1 MRPVLR
7 SLLFLIPL
15 LIGICLPCFA
25 AEPLTLKRAVQLALS
40 RGAAAGSADE
50 QRAMFS
56 YQEARNQYIPQLVV
70 GSGLGA
76 SWGFPLTLE
85 GSAPS
90 IVNVNS
96 QSSIFNPSLRE
107 FVRSAKTEW
116 QASTFQTKDQRAQ
129 LIQDTVLAYAELNKW
144 ESMMDHLR
152 EEQFESGKS
161 EQVVNQRIEAGVD
174 SPAMRNQAKLAS
186 ARVRMRAAE
195 VQGSIDI
202 LRNRLSQLTGISAT
216 EIETSAESIPALP
229 EVKQEDNL
237 ADRAVETS
245 PSVQIAQTHALAQA
259 FKAKGEHRALLPS
272 VDFAA
277 QYALLAEYNNYQDF
291 YLSFQRHNA
300 TLGVAIRF
308 PFFNLSQKAR
318 AEAADAEVVKAK
330 HDAEV
335 AKNKVSD
342 ETLRLQRS
350 VEQLSAAQEVASLEY
365 QIAQSNVDATQVK
378 VDAGTA
384 SLHELDDTRNQTNQ
398 LYHTLQSANFELQR
412 AKIALLR
419 ATGELENWVGVSK

>member
-1 MRPVLR
+1 
-7 SLLFLIPL
+7 
-15 LIGICLPCFA
+15 
-25 AEPLTLKRAVQLALS
+25 
-40 RGAAAGSADE
+40 
-50 QRAMFS
+50 
-56 YQEARNQYIPQLVV
+56 
-70 GSGLGA
+70 
-76 SWGFPLTLE
+76 
-85 GSAPS
+85 
-90 IVNVNS
+90 
-96 QSSIFNPSLRE
+96 
-107 FVRSAKTEW
+107 
-116 QASTFQTKDQRAQ
+116 
-129 LIQDTVLAYAELNKW
+129 
-144 ESMMDHLR
+144 
-152 EEQFESGKS
+152 
-161 EQVVNQRIEAGVD
+161 
-174 SPAMRNQAKLAS
+174 
-186 ARVRMRAAE
+186 
-195 VQGSIDI
+195 
-202 LRNRLSQLTGISAT
+202 
-216 EIETSAESIPALP
+216 
-229 EVKQEDNL
+229 
-237 ADRAVETS
+237 
-245 PSVQIAQTHALAQA
+245 
-259 FKAKGEHRALLPS
+259 LPS